1 MNSATLPR
9 EKSFSTKNLKEST
22 SFADPFSPDR
32 SPNSSQLNIGLTY
45 ELSASTLQQ
54 APITVKFNKADRFP
68 KLGKQYQ
75 SQSSLKLPS
84 TLSPKATTFGYGNK
98 IIMSEAQ
105 LRAAKE
111 VPSPNHYNPHLW
123 RDKNPGKTFGLSY
136 SAYQKVYTPETN
148 FILPEIAKELPGP
161 GAYKLPGEAGD
172 RAKKCSLKARGKM
185 FNDVTGERAP
195 PPNYYASNYSLV
207 EPSRYRAISLGVGE
221 RSDFTK
227 GFEPTPGPGS
237 YKIPSKFDS
246 MNKRK
251 VIEEKLRQR
260 LKGTNF

>member
-1 MNSATLPR
+1 MNSSTLQR
-9 EKSFSTKNLKEST
+9 EKTLSVKNMRESASFVDT
-22 SFADPFSPDR
+22 FSPKG

-54 APITVKFNKADRFP
+54 APSNVKFAKAERFP
-68 KLGKQYQ
+68 KLQKQLQ
-75 SQSSLKLPS
+75 SQSAFQLPS

-98 IIMSEAQ
+98 VIMTESQ

-123 RDKNPGKTFGLSY
+123 TDKNPGKTFGLSY
-136 SAYQKVYTPETN
+136 SAYQKVYTPQTN
-148 FILPEIAKELPGP
+148 FMLPEIAKELPGP

-172 RAKKCSLKARGKM
+172 RAKKYSMKARGKM
-185 FNDVTGERAP
+185 FNEVTGEKAP
-195 PPNYYASNYSLV
+195 PPNYYSSSFSLV
-207 EPSRYRAISLGVGE
+207 ESSRYRAISLGIGG

-237 YKIPSKFDS
+237 YKIPSKFDAL
-246 MNKRK
+246 NKRK
-251 VIEEKLRQR
+251 LIEEKLRQR
-260 LKGTNF
+260 LRGAKI